1 MTSVWIPIGVYV
13 CINHDPA
20 VTYDNS
26 APQAT
31 RAACEAIVDIQR
43 ARNDAN
49 SDMIGYAIQCINFE
63 VKAKANAVVEVKPDA
78 VAKTEPFR
86 LNKHAPGYDFWGPLF
101 HDAAWRA
108 S

>member
-1 MTSVWIPIGVYV
+1 MTSVWIAIGVYV
-13 CINHDPA
+13 WINHDPA

-49 SDMIGYAIQCINFE
+49 PDMIGYAIQCINFE
-63 VKAKANAVVEVKPDA
+63 VKAKANAV
-78 VAKTEPFR
+78 AKNEPFR
-86 LNKHAPGYDFWGPLF
+86 LNKHNPGYDFWGPLF